1 MRDTVLYTSM
11 SLDGYLADEN
21 SGVNWLVGDGSDPQN
36 PGSYEDFFK
45 SIDTIILGNTTY
57 EQITK
62 ELWPNNWVYSGKK
75 TYVMTRDK
83 SKIRKVNDEIEFT
96 DLSPKDLIKK
106 LRSENGGKIWLAGGS
121 SLVNEFIKLDEVDL
135 YSIPLYLLFWP
146 VE

>member
-1 MRDTVLYTSM
+1 
-11 SLDGYLADEN
+11 
-21 SGVNWLVGDGSDPQN
+21 
-36 PGSYEDFFK
+36 
-45 SIDTIILGNTTY
+45 
-57 EQITK
+57 
-62 ELWPNNWVYSGKK
+62 
-75 TYVMTRDK
+75 MTRDK